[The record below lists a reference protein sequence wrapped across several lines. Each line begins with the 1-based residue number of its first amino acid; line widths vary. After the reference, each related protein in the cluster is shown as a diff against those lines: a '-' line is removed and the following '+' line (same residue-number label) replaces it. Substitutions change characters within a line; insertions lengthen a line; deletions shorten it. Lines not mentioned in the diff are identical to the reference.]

1 MPIKAFGSQEVH
13 RRAEKAGAVA
23 VLDKPFDIAELT
35 ALSRR
40 VLAQHAA

>member
-1 MPIKAFGSQEVH
+1 
-13 RRAEKAGAVA
+13 VA

-40 VLAQHAA
+40 VLSQHAA

>member
-1 MPIKAFGSQEVH
+1 MGGSEEIHWQ
-13 RRAEKAGAVA
+13 AERAGAVA

-40 VLAQHAA
+40 VLPRHAA